1 MKRMITLIV
10 SGILLALALIL
21 VTSCG
26 KSTPSGSSAKKEKKE
41 KDWRDENEIYAKT
54 YAALKEAFPGGG
66 EGEFSVDD
74 LLKYDNTK
82 KIPYFDFDDI
92 EVKDKETIPKAAE
105 AVKPVWDGQDVPM
118 FGVHPRSI
126 AGEED
131 MFIFFETF
139 DCKSLALTTPD
150 AYVPRVNKSDNEYHG
165 LSRINN
171 LKTLVIDADILN
183 MGDID
188 DIEPCMSVTDL
199 TVPGSTVVVDIGTYF
214 PNAEKVTLLQSED
227 MVPNI
232 TFDNSITGAKVT
244 EVTFT
249 KKDGKDVDP
258 TIETVEFF
266 ERMKN
271 LDQIKK
277 INGVAKDKFE
287 IPMTDELKAEY
298 EKKVNDEKN
307 AEISQAMYDIAKS
320 LQLKC
325 ATKNEEGTPALGKK
339 IIAVVDNECSGSSA
353 LAGEDFY
360 DIPNDRLAKS
370 VEEADTYLFVY
381 EYHELVGSYSNGGG
395 NANRTHTM
403 VITADKNG
411 ENRAAHVIGVTDP
424 PEEIKFQSGMGF
436 GASGEFLL
444 DDALAYVKTL
454 L

>member
-1 MKRMITLIV
+1 MKRIITLTAL
-10 SGILLALALIL
+10 SMLLTL
-21 VTSCG
+21 VLLFAASCG
-26 KSTPSGSSAKKEKKE
+26 KNTPSGSSAKKEKKAA
-41 KDWRDENEIYAKT
+41 DWRDENEIYAKT
-54 YAALKEAFPGGG
+54 YAALKEAFPGKG

-74 LLKYDNTK
+74 LLKYDSSK
-82 KIPYFDFDDI
+82 KIPYFEFDDI
-92 EVKDKETIPKAAE
+92 EIDDEETIPKAAE

-126 AGEED
+126 AGEQD
-131 MFIFFETF
+131 MFTFFESF
-139 DCKSLALTTPD
+139 DCKSLALTTPV
-150 AYVPRVNKSDNEYHG
+150 AYVSEFNNSGDDYHG
-165 LSRINN
+165 LSRIKN

-183 MGDID
+183 MFEND
-188 DIEPCMSVTDL
+188 DIEPCTSVTDL
-199 TVPGSTVVVDIGTYF
+199 TVPGSTVVADIGTYF
-214 PNAEKVTLLQSED
+214 PNTEKVTLLQSENL
-227 MVPNI
+227 VPNI
-232 TFDNSITGAKVT
+232 TFDSSIERSKVT
-244 EVTFT
+244 EVTFC

-258 TIETVEFF
+258 SIETIEFF

-307 AEISQAMYDIAKS
+307 AEISQAMNDIAKS

-325 ATKNEEGTPALGKK
+325 ATKNEEGTPALGNK
-339 IIAVVDNECSGSSA
+339 IIALVDNECSGSSA
-353 LAGEDFY
+353 LKGEDFY

-381 EYHELVGSYSNGGG
+381 DYHEVVGSYSNGGG
-395 NANRTHTM
+395 NANRTYTM
-403 VITADKNG
+403 VITVDKNG

-424 PEEIKFQSGMGF
+424 PEQITIQNGIGF
-436 GASGEFLL
+436 GGSGEFLI